1 MADHYRVILSPQAL
15 GALERIF
22 EYISRDSVEN
32 AARMVDE
39 IYTECE
45 SLDRF
50 PHRYPVDRRGKSLP
64 FEVRLMP
71 VPPYR
76 VLYRIMEEQSAVRIL
91 TIRHGR
97 QKQWP

>member
-1 MADHYRVILSPQAL
+1 MADRYHVILSPEAL
-15 GALERIF
+15 GDLERIF
-22 EYISRDSVEN
+22 EFISRDSVEN
-32 AARMVDE
+32 AARMVDQ

-50 PHRYPVDRRGKSLP
+50 PHRYAVDRRGKPLP

-76 VLYRIMEEQSAVRIL
+76 VIYRVIEEQAAVRIL